1 MASTFVSLVPL
12 GEGESKTIANSLCQE
27 LSNFKLNLA
36 NLIGIGTENAS
47 VMVGSK
53 QSVRSELKIRVPSRV

>member
-1 MASTFVSLVPL
+1 MASTFLSLVPL
-12 GEGESKTIANSLCQE
+12 EEGDSKTIANSLCQK